1 MIKLGDDETDICEVG
16 RWVRQGR
23 LLSPLVFSISVENIL
38 IEAMDGSKEEVI
50 IGGQLVRDVRFPD
63 DHAMIERIDWK
74 IHQNN
79 KSDWSSLIII
89 GLSKLIN
96 SGT

>member
-1 MIKLGDDETDICEVG
+1 
-16 RWVRQGR
+16 
-23 LLSPLVFSISVENIL
+23 
-38 IEAMDGSKEEVI
+38 
-50 IGGQLVRDVRFPD
+50 LVRDVRFPD